1 MSIPAPAPL
10 TPPDP
15 ERPVDIDDERL
26 RPPADAVA
34 DPTGE
39 GGRRPLDPS
48 MAAAEDPEATTSEE
62 AMEQAIAEGG
72 EP

>member
-1 MSIPAPAPL
+1 MSIPVPEPL

-15 ERPVDIDDERL
+15 EGPTPTQLEDL
-26 RPPADAVA
+26 LPPEDAVA

-62 AMEQAIAEGG
+62 AMAQALDE
-72 EP
+72 EPHG